1 MILLTNTSKI
11 FNLVSYAEKSEKII
25 RNNSVDY
32 KLVYDLT
39 SPKLNLQIVV
49 RNLQLRI

>member
-1 MILLTNTSKI
+1 MNERAKEVKKKFTHI
-11 FNLVSYAEKSEKII
+11 
-25 RNNSVDY
+25 NSVDD

-39 SPKLNLQIVV
+39 SLKLNLQIVV